1 MRPTRLLVA
10 ALALPASIFLCGC
23 SSRVERIVGNERL
36 VRGPGGL
43 GSTVSVV
50 SSLNRDTY
58 VTSNAV
64 NFGPALLVG
73 QSGSFDALSLFK
85 VSAWRLPV
93 ETLTG
98 FTPIAVHFVLPQR
111 QILGGATGTLSAGLS
126 LTAVAWDS
134 SVAWPGPA
142 LGAGLGSTSYDFIGA
157 LRVNLGPSGY
167 SQVQQW
173 AADPSLA
180 PGFALVRTSTGN
192 VGSFQA
198 GSAVFRIFY
207 QYTGPDSTETDSIDT
222 HVSLNAYVHSPLSP
236 PQTGT
241 ETALVFGGE
250 FESALALRAPV
261 PPISDGSSV
270 NELRFLLPVTGTA
283 PAPDGAAMPDT
294 AILSVDIFRI
304 RAPWVEGVTDRA
316 ALTIDASPVSRLI
329 LPQFLTA
336 QDTAL
341 SIPLPRVLTREWGAD
356 STSNEGVL
364 IRIRDITVRPGSDLY
379 RLVQT
384 PAESPSFLIGSRESS
399 RPPVLR
405 VSTTTPPPGRF

>member
-1 MRPTRLLVA
+1 M
-10 ALALPASIFLCGC
+10 FLCGC
-23 SSRVERIVGNERL
+23 SNRVERIVGNERL
-36 VRGPGGL
+36 IRGPGGL
-43 GSTVSVV
+43 GTTVSVV
-50 SSLNRDTY
+50 SFLNRDSY
-58 VTSNAV
+58 VTSNTA

-85 VSAWRLPV
+85 VSTWRLPV

-98 FTPIAVHFVLPQR
+98 FSPIAVHFVLPQR
-111 QILGGATGTLSAGLS
+111 QILGVAGTLPVELS
-126 LTAVAWDS
+126 LTTVPWDS
-134 SVAWPGPA
+134 SVTWPGPS
-142 LGAGLGSTSYDFIGA
+142 LGAALGSTNYDFLGA

-167 SQVQQW
+167 SQIQQW

-180 PGFALVRTSTGN
+180 PGFALVRTSAGN

-207 QYTGPDSTETDSIDT
+207 QYTGTDSTETDSIDT
-222 HVSLNAYVHSPLSP
+222 HVSLNAYIHSPLSP

-241 ETALVFGGE
+241 ETTMIFGGAYE
-250 FESALALRAPV
+250 CALALRAPV
-261 PPISDGSSV
+261 PPITDGSSV
-270 NELRFLLPVTGTA
+270 NELRILLPVTGTG
-283 PAPDGAAMPDT
+283 PAANGATMPDT
-294 AILSVDIFRI
+294 ALLTIDIFRI
-304 RAPWVEGVTDRA
+304 RASWTEGVTDLA
-316 ALTIDASPVSRLI
+316 TLTIDSSPVSRLA
-329 LPQFLTA
+329 LPPFLTA

-364 IRIRDITVRPGSDLY
+364 IKIRDVTVRPSSGVY
-379 RLVQT
+379 RLAQT

>member
-1 MRPTRLLVA
+1 
-10 ALALPASIFLCGC
+10 
-23 SSRVERIVGNERL
+23 
-36 VRGPGGL
+36 
-43 GSTVSVV
+43 
-50 SSLNRDTY
+50 
-58 VTSNAV
+58 
-64 NFGPALLVG
+64 
-73 QSGSFDALSLFK
+73 
-85 VSAWRLPV
+85 
-93 ETLTG
+93 
-98 FTPIAVHFVLPQR
+98 
-111 QILGGATGTLSAGLS
+111 
-126 LTAVAWDS
+126 
-134 SVAWPGPA
+134 
-142 LGAGLGSTSYDFIGA
+142 
-157 LRVNLGPSGY
+157 
-167 SQVQQW
+167 
-173 AADPSLA
+173 
-180 PGFALVRTSTGN
+180 

-207 QYTGPDSTETDSIDT
+207 QYTGADSTETDSIDT
-222 HVSLNAYVHSPLSP
+222 HVSLNAYIHSPLSP
-236 PQTGT
+236 PQTGA
-241 ETALVFGGE
+241 ETAMVFGGE

-270 NELRFLLPVTGTA
+270 NELRILLPVTGTA

-304 RAPWVEGVTDRA
+304 RAPWVEGVTDKA
-316 ALTIDASPVSRLI
+316 NLTIDASSVSRLT

-364 IRIRDITVRPGSDLY
+364 IRIRDVTVRPGSDLH
-379 RLVQT
+379 RLAQT